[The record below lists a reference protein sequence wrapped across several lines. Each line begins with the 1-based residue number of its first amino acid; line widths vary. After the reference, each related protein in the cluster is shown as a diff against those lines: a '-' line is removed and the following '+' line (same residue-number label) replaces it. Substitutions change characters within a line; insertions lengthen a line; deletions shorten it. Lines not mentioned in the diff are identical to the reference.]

1 MNHEHKEYET
11 TKEGILLRC
20 LRLGQVSST
29 KAEMEKNKKG
39 MGNEKEVMQVQRQLS
54 AN

>member
-29 KAEMEKNKKG
+29 KAEMGKIKG